1 MRKKLLAVLAMTFAL
16 SFGFAFAGCGGTG
29 DSSSTDGSSS
39 SEISSPDSSS
49 DEGSGD
55 SSSESQETKYT
66 VTFDANGG
74 TAVDA
79 QEVKEGEV
87 ATMPTSTKVGYTFDG
102 WYNGDV
108 KFEFTT
114 AITANVTL
122 KAKWTPNSDT
132 FYFVEVWVEGLD
144 GNYAQVTDIEN
155 MEYIRVGVTDADVD
169 LTDEAQA
176 LIPAGYEM
184 DNAQSVLTGKIA
196 GEGTSVFK
204 VYVARATYQLA
215 FEGLT
220 DAEPLSVKYGATVT
234 LAELPAIPAVD
245 NKTGHWELN
254 GTKVTEDIV
263 WEWAENKAL
272 TLVYIGVPQTVTFM
286 ANGEQYDSKVV
297 ENGTVVSA
305 PETNPEKTG
314 YTFSGWYADG
324 ASDAFDFTTAVTS
337 DMTLTATFV
346 ANTYTLTFDK
356 QGGNGGEESMSV
368 TYNSAIGQLPV
379 LTKDNYVFVNWTI
392 DDVVVDEN
400 TVWTWLDDQTVTAN
414 WKLETRKVSFVI
426 ADEEVA
432 NEEVEIGAK
441 VAMPNVTKL
450 GYEVTWYTDAECTT
464 AYDFDTAVEQNNT
477 LYGKWAVANIGF
489 KSNSW
494 AYHYVSGATKTA
506 QTVFGGANDE
516 YAITSTF
523 AGDTALTDTNGVTA
537 LYYGLDTTKEALL
550 ALKADGYV
558 AVKMTIK
565 MTFTPIVAGNTTV
578 LRSMSVDGVHISS
591 GDNAT
596 QRQLEVEMQSGVETE
611 MWMDIQ
617 YLIDNFD
624 KIQTVGN
631 NQYLL
636 CYAPQGTEY
645 TIQMKELVPAP
656 VDELAK
662 GMKLGRNLQLVN
674 DGKVV
679 ADSTTER
686 DVLFQEKVCDVVYNT
701 GAVTR
706 NKSVNFCIAPNIS
719 MGCFAE
725 LIAAGYTKIKV
736 EYYSTLACHTDPVN
750 SSQFLGGAAYS
761 VDFNSGAWSSW
772 TIDMQ
777 TFMDNNYRAT
787 NTFVIHSYKLGA
799 TGGAQIAL
807 AGCEAVKE

>member
-1 MRKKLLAVLAMTFAL
+1 MRKKLLAVFAMIFAL
-16 SFGFAFAGCGGTG
+16 SFSVAFVGCGGTS
-29 DSSSTDGSSS
+29 DSGSTDGSSS
-39 SEISSPDSSS
+39 NEISSPDTSS
-49 DEGSGD
+49 GSN
-55 SSSESQETKYT
+55 QEAKYT
-66 VTFDANGG
+66 ITFDANGG
-74 TAVDA
+74 MDVDS
-79 QEVKEGEV
+79 QEVKEGEL
-87 ATMPTSTKVGYTFDG
+87 ASAPTPTRVGYAFDG

-108 KFEFTT
+108 KFDFTT
-114 AITANVTL
+114 AITANMTL

-144 GNYAQVTDIEN
+144 GNYAQVTDIED

-176 LIPAGYEM
+176 LMPTGYEI
-184 DNAQSVLTGKIA
+184 DNEQSILTGSIA

-215 FEGLT
+215 FEGVT
-220 DAEPLSVKYGATVT
+220 GIEPLSVKYGATV
-234 LAELPAIPAVD
+234 AFAQLPVIPAVD
-245 NKTGHWELN
+245 NKTGYWELN

-263 WEWAENKAL
+263 WEWAENKTL
-272 TLVYIGVPQTVTFM
+272 TAVYIGVPQTVTFM
-286 ANGEQYDSKVV
+286 ANGEQYDFKVV

-314 YTFSGWYADG
+314 YSFDGWYTEG
-324 ASDAFDFTTAVTS
+324 ASEAFDFTTVIGA
-337 DMTLTATFV
+337 DITLTANFV
-346 ANTYTLTFDK
+346 AKNYTLTIDK
-356 QGGNGGEESMSV
+356 QDGIGGEESISV
-368 TYNSAIGQLPV
+368 TYDSAIGQLPV

-392 DDVVVDEN
+392 GGTVVDEN
-400 TVWTWLDDQTVTAN
+400 TVWTWLEDQTITAN

-537 LYYGLDTTKEALL
+537 LYYALDTTKEALM

-565 MTFTPIVAGNTTV
+565 MTFTPIVEGNTTV

-645 TIQMKELVPAP
+645 TIQMKELVPAT

-662 GMKLGRNLQLVN
+662 GMKLGRILQLVN

-706 NKSVNFCIAPNIS
+706 NKSVNFCIAPNVS
-719 MGCFAE
+719 MGCFEE

-750 SSQFLGGAAYS
+750 SSQFIGGTAYS

-777 TFMDNNYRAT
+777 TFMDNYRAT